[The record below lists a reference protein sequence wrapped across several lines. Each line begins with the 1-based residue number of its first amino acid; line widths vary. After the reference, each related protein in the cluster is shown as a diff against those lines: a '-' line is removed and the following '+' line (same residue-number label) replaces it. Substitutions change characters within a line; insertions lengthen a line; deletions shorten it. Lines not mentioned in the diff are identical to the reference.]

1 MDVKEITSNILKEV
15 VDTALKYK
23 RMHMHFVAL
32 DKQLSPLQSEVYK
45 DLALR
50 QALLRLSEEDAFEV
64 LSNSYKIA
72 QTTKEY

>member
-1 MDVKEITSNILKEV
+1 MPDLLADVVE
-15 VDTALKYK
+15 TALKYK
-23 RMHMHFVAL
+23 RMHMHYVAL

-64 LSNSYKIA
+64 LNNAYKIA

>member
-1 MDVKEITSNILKEV
+1 MPDLLADVVE
-15 VDTALKYK
+15 TALKYK
-23 RMHMHFVAL
+23 RMHMHYVAL

-64 LSNSYKIA
+64 LSNAYKIA